1 MMKNLLL
8 VALVMAVEQV
18 AAAAGDMPTFHN
30 NQHLTFGI
38 GSWDMSLLNYYVSSG
53 IVAGIV
59 VFLSIILTF
68 LFATC
73 QLMAVQAPPIFLDKS
88 IDWGKQQDNE

>member
-8 VALVMAVEQV
+8 VTMMTALASAQSTY
-18 AAAAGDMPTFHN
+18 PTFHN
-30 NQHLTFGI
+30 AQHETFGI
-38 GSWDMSLLNYYVSSG
+38 GSWDMSLLNYYISSG
-53 IVAGIV
+53 VVAGIF

-73 QLMAVQAPPIFLDKS
+73 QLLAVQSPPNFLDKS
-88 IDWGKQQDNE
+88 IDWGKQEDVE

>member
-1 MMKNLLL
+1 MQKSLVQLAAMAMLLAST
-8 VALVMAVEQV
+8 VD
-18 AAAAGDMPTFHN
+18 AAAGDMPTFHN

-73 QLMAVQAPPIFLDKS
+73 QLMAVQSPPIFLDKS
-88 IDWGKQQDNE
+88 IDWGKQ